1 MSSVTAPELKQ
12 KADLALAEVSAA
24 EESLERALREL
35 NSAPRADKVVVTD
48 AVRSAF
54 TRLRTAHE
62 ALASL
67 RAAVDATE

>member
-1 MSSVTAPELKQ
+1 VTAPELKE
-12 KADLALAEVSAA
+12 KVDVALAEVSAA

-35 NSAPRADKVVVTD
+35 SAAPRADKVVVTD
-48 AVRSAF
+48 ALHRAF
-54 TRLRTAHE
+54 ARLRTARE